1 MEIDILNTVESSIKS
16 NEIEGLK
23 QFSTMGPAKLRKL
36 GLGPV
41 NSRSRFAIVSS
52 QDTMQ
57 SRTALHCVTGHLF
70 SS

>member
-1 MEIDILNTVESSIKS
+1 MEIYILNTVESSIKS

-23 QFSTMGPAKLRKL
+23 KFYTMGPAKLRKL
-36 GLGPV
+36 GLSPV

-52 QDTMQ
+52 QHTGQ
-57 SRTALHCVTGHLF
+57 SRTAFRCVIGHLF

>member
-16 NEIEGLK
+16 NEIESRK
-23 QFSTMGPAKLRKL
+23 NFSTMGPAKLRKL
-36 GLGPV
+36 GLGPG

-52 QDTMQ
+52 QDTGQ
-57 SRTALHCVTGHLF
+57 GRTAFRCVTGHLF

>member
-16 NEIEGLK
+16 NEIEGLTK
-23 QFSTMGPAKLRKL
+23 FSTMGPAKLRKL

-41 NSRSRFAIVSS
+41 NSRSRFAVVSS
-52 QDTMQ
+52 QDTVQ
-57 SRTALHCVTGHLF
+57 SSTPLCSGHLF

>member
-23 QFSTMGPAKLRKL
+23 KFYTMGPANLRKL

-52 QDTMQ
+52 QD
-57 SRTALHCVTGHLF
+57 SAK
-70 SS
+70 

>member
-16 NEIEGLK
+16 NEIEGLTE
-23 QFSTMGPAKLRKL
+23 FSTMGPAKLRKL

-52 QDTMQ
+52 QHTGQ
-57 SRTALHCVTGHLF
+57 STTTFRCVTGHLF